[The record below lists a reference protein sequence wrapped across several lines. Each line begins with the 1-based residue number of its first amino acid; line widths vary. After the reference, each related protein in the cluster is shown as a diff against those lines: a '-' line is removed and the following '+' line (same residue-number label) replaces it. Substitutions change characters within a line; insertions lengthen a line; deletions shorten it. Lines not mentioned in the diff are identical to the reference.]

1 MSFLGGVCFPH
12 SRCFSRLL
20 GLTTP
25 NRIKFISPPFSWI
38 VHFFPSGTSGPLT
51 KVEQYFVGKWGFPYF
66 HFYWGTTSYPVL
78 IFPYI
83 FPKKHLHQPFG
94 VAAGS
99 PMTLGNLHVA
109 GSKSMLRPR
118 RSKSFPRWG
127 SVFNLKC
134 SDSGVADQT
143 WVVELNISFI
153 ISLYLYICT
162 FFVRKNN
169 EFLHDWKVRGAVPIL
184 MQRIVRRWYPCLEQA
199 EMPGIF
205 AHIQWEG
212 ENPDHRRRQVT
223 KQLLS
228 EWLDRTR
235 SYNYIIVPLV
245 WKWWVNYASVCIYIS
260 TVDIGYVGS

>member
-1 MSFLGGVCFPH
+1 MGHLVHSLKLSNILLENGGFH
-12 SRCFSRLL
+12 
-20 GLTTP
+20 
-25 NRIKFISPPFSWI
+25 ISI
-38 VHFFPSGTSGPLT
+38 
-51 KVEQYFVGKWGFPYF
+51 
-66 HFYWGTTSYPVL
+66 FYWGTTSYPVL

-153 ISLYLYICT
+153 ISLSIYIYAL
-162 FFVRKNN
+162 FFVRK
-169 EFLHDWKVRGAVPIL
+169 KQ
-184 MQRIVRRWYPCLEQA
+184 QRFFAWLKSTWCCTHSDATNRKEVISLFRASGDAWHLCSHTVGRREP
-199 EMPGIF
+199 
-205 AHIQWEG
+205 
-212 ENPDHRRRQVT
+212 
-223 KQLLS
+223 
-228 EWLDRTR
+228 R
-235 SYNYIIVPLV
+235 S
-245 WKWWVNYASVCIYIS
+245 
-260 TVDIGYVGS
+260 